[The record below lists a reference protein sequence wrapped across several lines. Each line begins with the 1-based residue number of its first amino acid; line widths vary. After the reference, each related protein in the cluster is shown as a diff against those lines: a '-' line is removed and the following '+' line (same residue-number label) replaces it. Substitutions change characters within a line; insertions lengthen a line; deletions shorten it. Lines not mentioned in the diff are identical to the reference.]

1 MYRIGELA
9 KIVNVSKRTI
19 DYYTN
24 IGLLQASRS
33 KGNYRI
39 YSKETIDDLR
49 FIDECKE
56 LHLPLEEIKRKLE
69 IKKADEMRETEVEE
83 QIRAIAQQMKLL
95 HNELTE
101 LLPFIQKLDTQT
113 NKTAAKKLASESS
126 SLLQSL
132 LRITD

>member
-39 YSKETIDDLR
+39 YSKETIDDLY
-49 FIDECKE
+49 FIDQCKT
-56 LHLPLEEIKRKLE
+56 LHLPLEEIKRKLQL
-69 IKKADEMRETEVEE
+69 KKAAEMRGNEVED
-83 QIRAIAQQMKLL
+83 QIRAITEQMKLL
-95 HNELTE
+95 RDELTE
-101 LLPFIQKLDTQT
+101 LLPFIQKLNTQT
-113 NKTAAKKLASESS
+113 NETVTKNLASESS

-132 LRITD
+132 LRITN